1 MSYARGHVNAGFR
14 ENSCFGAHLVRAGGI
29 LRRVLLFCSRRGTL
43 SRGSARETPGLVLS
57 TTVSERDQSFPV
69 LIESAMPNSSEA
81 LKPSGPLS
89 SSVPGDEP
97 SFGGRVEVAFD
108 QNVQEVVDGLEREL
122 RIGRRRK
129 WIRWGVTLVVLGGLG
144 FGTVVYQRKNAP
156 LPEPQF
162 TTALLE
168 VRDVVEEVQ
177 STGVVEPVNQ
187 VDIGAQ
193 VSGRVVNVF
202 VDFNDQVKAGDQ
214 LAEIDPE
221 LLGAEVVQQDAQLG
235 AARAAVKSAEARRDA
250 VKTRLE
256 RLRTLV
262 AERVASATEL
272 DQAQG
277 EYDVAVAEVAAAE
290 AQIAQILARLRSART
305 NLTYT
310 KIYSPIDGVV
320 IDRQVEPGQTVAS
333 SFNTPVLFVIARDL
347 RQMRVLAEI
356 DEADVGKVKEGMK
369 ADVTVDAFPGEK
381 FEGDLTQIRLSP
393 NNVEGVVTY
402 AAVILVKNPE
412 NKLRPGMTAT
422 ATVVTNEVKQV
433 LAVKNSALR
442 FEPLPP
448 APKPGED
455 ASEAKLP
462 QSSGPP
468 QKKPGPGEGLVYLL
482 GEGPV
487 EAPGTRRKI
496 IQTGISDGVWTE
508 LKGGLEKD
516 AKVIVDEKPQDL
528 KKGFRL
534 F

>member
-1 MSYARGHVNAGFR
+1 M
-14 ENSCFGAHLVRAGGI
+14 
-29 LRRVLLFCSRRGTL
+29 
-43 SRGSARETPGLVLS
+43 
-57 TTVSERDQSFPV
+57 
-69 LIESAMPNSSEA
+69 
-81 LKPSGPLS
+81 
-89 SSVPGDEP
+89 
-97 SFGGRVEVAFD
+97 
-108 QNVQEVVDGLEREL
+108 
-122 RIGRRRK
+122 
-129 WIRWGVTLVVLGGLG
+129 RWGVTLLVLGGLG
-144 FGTVVYQRKNAP
+144 WGTAAYRRKNAP
-156 LPEPQF
+156 PPEPQF
-162 TTALLE
+162 TTAALE
-168 VRDVVEEVQ
+168 VRDIVEEVQ

-202 VDFNDQVKAGDQ
+202 VDFNDEVKAGDQ

-221 LLGAEVVQQDAQLG
+221 MLGAEVVQQDAQLG
-235 AARAAVKSAEARRDA
+235 AARASVKSSEARRDA
-250 VKTRLE
+250 IKTRLE

-262 AERVASATEL
+262 AERVASAAEL
-272 DQAQG
+272 DQVQG

-290 AQIAQILARLRSART
+290 AQIAQIMARLRSART

-422 ATVVTNEVKQV
+422 ATVVTREAKQV

-448 APKPGED
+448 PAKPGEESPS
-455 ASEAKLP
+455 SEPPGRK
-462 QSSGPP
+462 GPP
-468 QKKPGPGEGLVYLL
+468 QKKPGPGEGLVFLL
-482 GEGPV
+482 GKGPP
-487 EAPGTRRKI
+487 EAPGSERKI
-496 IQTGISDGVWTE
+496 VQTGISDGVWTE
-508 LKGGLEKD
+508 LVGGLEKG
-516 AKVIVDEKPQDL
+516 ASVIVDEKPQEE

>member
-1 MSYARGHVNAGFR
+1 
-14 ENSCFGAHLVRAGGI
+14 
-29 LRRVLLFCSRRGTL
+29 
-43 SRGSARETPGLVLS
+43 
-57 TTVSERDQSFPV
+57 
-69 LIESAMPNSSEA
+69 MPNSSDAIKSPPPLGASGSGGGAGSRGAPLGGEA
-81 LKPSGPLS
+81 L
-89 SSVPGDEP
+89 
-97 SFGGRVEVAFD
+97 D
-108 QNVQEVVDGLEREL
+108 QNVRDVVAGLEREL
-122 RIGRRRK
+122 RDGQRRK
-129 WIRWGVTLVVLGGLG
+129 WIRWGVIVLVLGGLA
-144 FGTVVYQRKNAP
+144 FGGVAYQKKNAP
-156 LPEPQF
+156 PPLPQF
-162 TTALLE
+162 TTAGLE
-168 VRDVVEEVQ
+168 VRDIVEEVQ

-235 AARAAVKSAEARRDA
+235 AARASVKSAEARRDA
-250 VKTRLE
+250 VKTRLL

-262 AERVASATEL
+262 TERVASAVEL
-272 DQAQG
+272 DQVQG

-290 AQIAQILARLRSART
+290 AQIAQITARLRSART

-402 AAVILVKNPE
+402 AAVILVKNPD

-422 ATVVTNEVKQV
+422 ATVVTSEVRQV
-433 LAVKNSALR
+433 LAVKNAALR

-448 APKPGED
+448 DAGPSAPAGAAPPAQKT
-455 ASEAKLP
+455 
-462 QSSGPP
+462 SGPL
-468 QKKPGPGEGLVYLL
+468 QKKPGPGEGLVYLA
-482 GEGPV
+482 GDGPK
-487 EAPGTRRKI
+487 EAPGMTRKI
-496 IQTGISDGVWTE
+496 VKTGISDGVWTE
-508 LKGGLEKD
+508 LKGGLEKG
-516 AKVIVDEKPQDL
+516 AQVIVDERPQEA

>member
-1 MSYARGHVNAGFR
+1 M
-14 ENSCFGAHLVRAGGI
+14 
-29 LRRVLLFCSRRGTL
+29 
-43 SRGSARETPGLVLS
+43 
-57 TTVSERDQSFPV
+57 
-69 LIESAMPNSSEA
+69 
-81 LKPSGPLS
+81 
-89 SSVPGDEP
+89 
-97 SFGGRVEVAFD
+97 
-108 QNVQEVVDGLEREL
+108 
-122 RIGRRRK
+122 
-129 WIRWGVTLVVLGGLG
+129 RWGVTLLVLGGLG
-144 FGTVVYQRKNAP
+144 WGTAAYRRKNAP
-156 LPEPQF
+156 PPEPQF
-162 TTALLE
+162 TTASLE
-168 VRDVVEEVQ
+168 VRDIVEEVQ

-202 VDFNDQVKAGDQ
+202 VDFNDEVKAGDQ

-221 LLGAEVVQQDAQLG
+221 MLGAEVVQQNAQLG
-235 AARAAVKSAEARRDA
+235 AARASVKSSEARRDA
-250 VKTRLE
+250 IKTRLE

-262 AERVASATEL
+262 AERVASAAEL
-272 DQAQG
+272 DQVQG

-290 AQIAQILARLRSART
+290 AQIAQIMARLRSART

-422 ATVVTNEVKQV
+422 ATVVTREAKQV

-448 APKPGED
+448 PAKPGEESPS
-455 ASEAKLP
+455 SEPPGRK
-462 QSSGPP
+462 GPP
-468 QKKPGPGEGLVYLL
+468 QKKPGPGEGLVFLL
-482 GEGPV
+482 GKGPP
-487 EAPGTRRKI
+487 EAPGSERKI
-496 IQTGISDGVWTE
+496 VQTGISDGVWTE
-508 LKGGLEKD
+508 LVGGLEKG
-516 AKVIVDEKPQDL
+516 ASVIVDEKPQEE
-528 KKGFRL
+528 KTGFRL

>member
-1 MSYARGHVNAGFR
+1 MIRLPRHHAVARPKSFR
-14 ENSCFGAHLVRAGGI
+14 I
-29 LRRVLLFCSRRGTL
+29 LTE
-43 SRGSARETPGLVLS
+43 A
-57 TTVSERDQSFPV
+57 
-69 LIESAMPNSSEA
+69 AMPNSTDAIKS
-81 LKPSGPLS
+81 PGPLGG
-89 SSVPGDEP
+89 PGP
-97 SFGGRVEVAFD
+97 GGTPPKGEVLD
-108 QNVQEVVDGLEREL
+108 QNVRDVVAGLEREL
-122 RIGRRRK
+122 RDGTRRK
-129 WIRWGVTLVVLGGLG
+129 WIRLGVTLLVLLGLG
-144 FGTVVYQRKNAP
+144 FSAVVYRTKNAP
-156 LPEPQF
+156 PPLPQF
-162 TTALLE
+162 TTAALE
-168 VRDVVEEVQ
+168 VRDIVEEVQ

-202 VDFNDQVKAGDQ
+202 VDFNDHVKAGDQ

-235 AARAAVKSAEARRDA
+235 AARASVKSAEARRDA

-262 AERVASATEL
+262 AERVSSAAEL
-272 DQAQG
+272 DQVQG

-290 AQIAQILARLRSART
+290 AQIAQIVARLRSART

-433 LAVKNSALR
+433 LSVKNAALR

-448 APKPGED
+448 EAPPGAPGGDSTPAPKM
-455 ASEAKLP
+455 
-462 QSSGPP
+462 SGPP
-468 QKKPGPGEGLVYLL
+468 PKKPGPGEGLVYLP
-482 GEGPV
+482 GSGPL
-487 EAPGTRRKI
+487 EAPGTVRKI
-496 IQTGISDGVWTE
+496 IKTGISDGVWTE
-508 LKGGLEKD
+508 LKGGLEKG
-516 AKVIVDEKPQDL
+516 AQVIVDEKPQEL